1 MRWLR
6 TLLMVAIAS
15 LVTSCASRPAVWV
28 FTAPWDARSEA
39 ALAAGTVADATV
51 ISGWIALDSLGGL
64 PAQLFVDT
72 LGSAT
77 ARAAARF
84 ALVTSYHGD
93 RFHPEAVRELAA
105 DATARARA
113 VERIATMLRAGR
125 YTGVVFDFEALSAA
139 DTAALGIV
147 TGDLARAACGA
158 GIHEVAIAVPALDL
172 ESYPPAML
180 LAHVDRVVV
189 MLYDLHWMGSAPG
202 PVAARAWARDALGR
216 WVAAAGAERVVAA
229 LPTYGYRWRTDQ
241 PTDVVGWADVQQLAQ
256 TAGRTP
262 QRDTASG
269 ALRLQLAPDDE
280 AWLADAPLVAAMA
293 ADAKALGVRR
303 LALWRLGLEDPAI
316 WPAVRQR

>member
-6 TLLMVAIAS
+6 TLLMMAIAS

-84 ALVTSYHGD
+84 ALVTSYRGD
-93 RFHPEAVRELAA
+93 RFHPEAVRELVA
-105 DATARARA
+105 DANARARA

-147 TGDLARAACGA
+147 TADLARAARGA

-202 PVAARAWARDALGR
+202 PVAARAWARRARSLGGR
-216 WVAAAGAERVVAA
+216 
-229 LPTYGYRWRTDQ
+229 RWRRACRGGAAHLWVSLAHRSADGRRRMGGRPAARTDC
-241 PTDVVGWADVQQLAQ
+241 
-256 TAGRTP
+256 R
-262 QRDTASG
+262 SH
-269 ALRLQLAPDDE
+269 
-280 AWLADAPLVAAMA
+280 AATRHR
-293 ADAKALGVRR
+293 VRR
-303 LALWRLGLEDPAI
+303 TAPAT
-316 WPAVRQR
+316 RS